1 MSRLGLGV
9 LLVALAA
16 ARAWAGDPA
25 PAQQPADPSL
35 GTLLGG
41 CCCSTL
47 ILAGAGAAGFAIF
60 NRVSGTLVEAGLG
73 PGRGPGLE

>member
-25 PAQQPADPSL
+25 PEAQPADPTIGSL
-35 GTLLGG
+35 LTG
-41 CCCSTL
+41 CCCSVV
-47 ILAGAGAAGFAIF
+47 ILAGAGIAGFAIF
-60 NRVSGTLVEAGLG
+60 NRVSGPLVEAGLG
-73 PGRGPGLE
+73 AARGPTL